1 MNNSFFDCCG
11 VGFQNSLGASFHVLP
26 QWNVHKLIIH
36 GSVRDMLKTVISLYR
51 VTRFPSNYVL
61 SLLDFLYTWQ
71 MQYIEEAY
79 VIVVYHMINIYLL

>member
-1 MNNSFFDCCG
+1 MTAIDGRVKLMNNSFFDCCG

-51 VTRFPSNYVL
+51 VTRFPE
-61 SLLDFLYTWQ
+61 LLC
-71 MQYIEEAY
+71 A
-79 VIVVYHMINIYLL
+79 